1 MLLGGKITTIFEKN
15 ITRPGFTNSKASKT
29 VILLFFFYGL
39 AFEGLGLAA
48 YLQLRREG
56 DFPLKKELPWLASFG
71 FVGGVAGWVDMFL
84 TSGTLDEIASG
95 LSLVRIIVHL
105 LTGLL
110 LLRFGWGMLN
120 NLNPLPAW
128 SIFIPGILIVP
139 IAFVITYA
147 VTTFITPSPIEIP
160 IEIWTRYLLYMPGS
174 FLAGVGFLRQWHV
187 QRKLGIYD
195 VSNLMLGA
203 GLAFLFEAVVMGLI
217 VPAAPYGP
225 ASYYNYDRVVHNAFS
240 GESIEVNEQ
249 YGLTAWLDYQS
260 VLNTTGVPIEIWR
273 MVSAV
278 IVTYFVVKALDV
290 FEAIRKRQ
298 MRALQEDRDR
308 AQREAFEAQILA
320 RQTTENWT
328 NALIN
333 ISRRIAELEH
343 VDDILVYIVD
353 TVHQLLRTNFVGV
366 AIQNQENSSLELK
379 CYSNGNNTHLVAN
392 VSVAVTNPIIL
403 DVTQSSNSYRSQGS
417 EGVET
422 FDGICFFTDELAR
435 AAVVVPLKL
444 ENTNIG
450 ALWIAR
456 FEDDPFSETDMI
468 WLESM
473 ADQVAIAIQH
483 GLMTSQLQSLSIVQE
498 RGRIAR
504 EMHDGLAQVLGYLN
518 LQTQTL
524 GSLLKQGKVE
534 KLQDELA
541 QMRQAIQTAH
551 ADVRENILSLRTTL
565 AQEKGLDAAVEEYLT
580 EFGIQMGVQTTYS
593 YHVDGDLNLSSVAEV
608 QLVCILQEALTNVR
622 KHAQAGRV
630 DIAIWKEK
638 CGGEDCIHMRVNDD
652 GIGFQM
658 AGSKRSFGLHTMRE
672 RAESVNGSLI
682 INSGQGRGT
691 TIECKLPCLQQER
704 LQKQSVV
711 LH

>member
-1 MLLGGKITTIFEKN
+1 M
-15 ITRPGFTNSKASKT
+15 
-29 VILLFFFYGL
+29 ILFYFFYGL

-56 DFPLKKELPWLASFG
+56 DFPLKRELPWLAFFG
-71 FVGGVAGWVDMFL
+71 FVGGAAGWVDMFL
-84 TSGTLDEIASG
+84 TSGTLGEIANI
-95 LSLVRIIVHL
+95 LSIVRILVHL

-174 FLAGVGFLRQWHV
+174 ILAGVGFLRQWYT
-187 QRKLGIYD
+187 QRKLGLND

-203 GLAFLFEAVVMGLI
+203 GLAFLFEAIVMGLI

-225 ASYYNYDRVVHNAFS
+225 ASYYNYDRVIHNAFS
-240 GESIEVNEQ
+240 GESLEVSRQ
-249 YGLTAWLDYQS
+249 FGLYAWLDYQS
-260 VLNTTGVPIEIWR
+260 VLNTTGIPIEIWR
-273 MVSAV
+273 MLSAL
-278 IVTYFVVKALDV
+278 IVTYFVVRALDV

-298 MRALQEDRDR
+298 VRALQEDRDR

-343 VDDILVYIVD
+343 VDDILVYIVG
-353 TVHQLLRTNFVGV
+353 TVRQLLRTNFVGV
-366 AIQNQENSSLELK
+366 AIQNQENSDLELK
-379 CYSNGNNTHLVAN
+379 CYSNGSDIHLVAN
-392 VSVAVTNPIIL
+392 VAVAVTNPLIL
-403 DVTQSSNSYRSQGS
+403 DVTRSSTSYRSQG
-417 EGVET
+417 GET
-422 FDGICFFTDELAR
+422 IELFDGICFFTSALAR

-456 FEDDPFSETDMI
+456 FENDQFSETDMI

-524 GSLLKQGKVE
+524 GSLLNQGKVE
-534 KLQDELA
+534 KLKDELT

-565 AQEKGLDAAVEEYLT
+565 AQEKGLEAAAEEYLT
-580 EFGIQMGVQTTYS
+580 EFGIQMGVHTTFS

-638 CGGEDCIHMRVNDD
+638 CEGEDCVHMRVKDD

-682 INSGQGRGT
+682 INSRQGRGT

>member
-1 MLLGGKITTIFEKN
+1 M
-15 ITRPGFTNSKASKT
+15 
-29 VILLFFFYGL
+29 ILLHFFYGL

-71 FVGGVAGWVDMFL
+71 FVGGAAGWLDMFL

-95 LSLVRIIVHL
+95 LSIVRIIVHL

-147 VTTFITPSPIEIP
+147 VTTFITPSPIAIP

-174 FLAGVGFLRQWHV
+174 FLAGIGFLRQWYA
-187 QRKLGIYD
+187 QRKLGLYD

-225 ASYYNYDRVVHNAFS
+225 ASYYNYDRVIHNAFS
-240 GESIEVNEQ
+240 GESIEVSEQ

-260 VLNTTGVPIEIWR
+260 VLNTTGIPIEIWR
-273 MVSAV
+273 LLSAV

-298 MRALQEDRDR
+298 MRELQEDRDH

-328 NALIN
+328 NALVN

-343 VDDILVYIVD
+343 VDDILVYIVEI
-353 TVHQLLRTNFVGV
+353 VQHLLRTNFVGV
-366 AIQNQENSSLELK
+366 AIQSQENSSLELK
-379 CYSNGNNTHLVAN
+379 CYSNGSSIHLVAN
-392 VSVAVTNPIIL
+392 VPVPVANLLIQ
-403 DVTQSSNSYRSQGS
+403 DVMRSSSSYRSLGS
-417 EGVET
+417 ETVEM
-422 FDGICFFTDELAR
+422 FDGICFFTNELAR

-456 FEDDPFSETDMI
+456 FKDDPFSETDMI

-483 GLMTSQLQSLSIVQE
+483 GLMTSQLQSFSIVQE

-524 GSLLKQGKVE
+524 GSLLNQGKVD
-534 KLQDELA
+534 KLQAELT

-565 AQEKGLDAAVEEYLT
+565 AQEKGLEAAVQEYLT
-580 EFGIQMGVQTTYS
+580 EFGIQMGIKTNFVFQ
-593 YHVDGDLNLSSVAEV
+593 VEGELNLSSIAEV
-608 QLVCILQEALTNVR
+608 QLTCILQEALTNIR
-622 KHAQAGRV
+622 KHAQALEV
-630 DIAIWKEK
+630 KVAIKKENH
-638 CGGEDCIHMRVNDD
+638 GDGNRIHMLIMDD
-652 GIGFQM
+652 GVGFQA
-658 AGSKRSFGLHTMRE
+658 AGSKRNFGLQTMQE
-672 RAESVNGSLI
+672 RAESVGGELFIKSGNG
-682 INSGQGRGT
+682 NGT
-691 TIECKLPCLQQER
+691 RIECLLPCLQPER